1 MLLVL
6 ALVMLGATNAVG
18 QKIYR
23 AELDKSMFKAWDG
36 CGVDAK
42 EVADPQP
49 IDVTEEKP
57 EGTKFSCD
65 FNLYKEIGSW
75 SGIYGSTAAYYLWYA
90 DLTGTK
96 KMYFT
101 GTPGFKFYVQFN
113 REAPTEG
120 GDSHGGNMVQQELT
134 IAEDGTAT
142 YDIPETMTYVHL
154 NCIKTKGIQGTGVLK
169 GIEIEGTVKPVTGI
183 LSMINNGDAEGDDLT
198 SFPVSYDGPNNGDS
212 APDSPVIVEG
222 EGVNGSKCFKVT
234 SFPDPTETWHSQ
246 FYIKA
251 DEVMPNGTKWKL
263 TMSVKASNP
272 CKITTSAQAQ
282 PRQWRGGFIDAF
294 EVSDEWQEF
303 TWTGE
308 INVDQNDFQSIAFD
322 LNNGADGPGNGGCD
336 FYFDNIEFGVDLGG
350 ANPMSNVTPERG
362 NWVVRVDFAGLTNM
376 KNLVEANGITA
387 EFPDESGDNMVKT
400 KTLVFDNNCFDITWN
415 GKKPTITSVEG
426 RLDGNLYVFLADMD
440 GEGSDAFNDENAVVK
455 IAFKNPADEKHHL
468 TFISGKWEGEAVP
481 DFSGIDCPLQE
492 SLTTVTYYSY
502 LLAAP
507 EMVSVEPENG
517 SFNLPADLKEIEV
530 TFTQPVDVTTVV
542 ATLGG
547 EALTVAPS
555 EGFADIVTL
564 TRTGDAALAGVKQL
578 VIAAGVAN
586 AQGSPTTED
595 ITVKYSFG
603 ESQIGEDDQVK
614 VVYEA
619 NFTQSGDNANGAG
632 WIVNADNNA
641 GNQPAGSGAGARL
654 VHGQAAFVA
663 DGLYLCARSSNLG
676 FALYGTEADYK
687 LALEPKTY
695 HLTLDACQW
704 DGDNRSL
711 RVQVVPEGAVN
722 TTDGTLV
729 DGAEIIAEQ
738 FKEITK
744 TKDSKEAD
752 HFDLAVT
759 PTEAGNYVIRLTVGN
774 KAGTPGGWGDG
785 NLIGNIKVEYI
796 PDVMGLVEMKAMA
809 TALENAKKVRDDNG
823 DKGLERYAGAAY
835 TTLDNLITEYDGKVM
850 TSPTAYTEGANKL
863 DEAAKALKDHRTACD
878 TYDALPKQAQDLVI
892 ANANKKFAVMDEY
905 TTLKTIAAKY
915 IESENVVEGE
925 TVYTFKVLTDDAEL
939 AAAITELQDIT
950 KLAKGMF
957 TEGASSMTKTGVAAV
972 IERLRLGAEGLKA
985 LGVAADDP
993 LIVAANEALK
1003 DDDALA
1009 EQIKTRTKTELY
1021 TKLKDGENIFETT
1034 KMEEV
1039 ANPDY
1044 NPEDPEGMA
1053 AAEIPAT
1060 IEQPVDVPVT
1070 YDMSVFVKNPNMYG
1084 LAKSKEVP
1092 GWKNISGNAGAWS
1105 SWDGAVNHSENTPYP
1120 EDCALHPGWHSVA
1133 TVEQTITDL
1142 PVGIYTI
1149 KVRAS
1154 NNGNLDATST
1164 DNIVYAKLSDTPAVA
1179 EGEDLDV
1186 DVNYAAYV
1194 TFNTGSWD
1202 RVLTKKVKDNDENIT
1217 ESQDILVTDGVLTI
1231 GCTWGS
1237 LAQAFFDQVNLY
1249 ITAPMGGFNYADA
1262 IPTAIETLE
1271 GTPAAKVRA
1280 IEMFDLNGRRVT
1292 KATKGLVIMKQI
1304 MSDGTVR
1311 TRKVVK

>member
-1 MLLVL
+1 V
-6 ALVMLGATNAVG
+6 TPESYVG
-18 QKIYR
+18 K
-23 AELDKSMFKAWDG
+23 G
-36 CGVDAK
+36 GVTQDFACDAN
-42 EVADPQP
+42 
-49 IDVTEEKP
+49 
-57 EGTKFSCD
+57 F
-65 FNLYKEIGSW
+65 YKELGT
-75 SGIYGSTAAYYLWYA
+75 GAVVFGNGNVYYKWYA
-90 DLTGTK
+90 NLTGTK
-96 KMYFT
+96 KIYFT
-101 GTPGFKFYVQFN
+101 GTKGVQLRILMN
-113 REAPTEG
+113 RVEPVEG
-120 GDSHGGNMVQQELT
+120 SDDPNGGTNVEKNVTIGD
-134 IAEDGTAT
+134 DGTAVL
-142 YDIPETMTYVHL
+142 DVSDLEFVHL
-154 NCIKTKGIQGTGVLK
+154 NAIKTGWGSPAGLIKA
-169 GIEIEGTVKPVTGI
+169 IEIEGTVKPVTGI

-198 SFPVSYDGPNNGDS
+198 SFPVSYDGPNIDG
-212 APDSPVIVEG
+212 APELPVIAEG
-222 EGVNGSKCFKVT
+222 AGVNGSKCFKVT
-234 SFPDPTETWHSQ
+234 SFPNPTETWHTQ
-246 FYIKA
+246 FYIKS
-251 DEVMPNGTKWKL
+251 DEVLPNGTKWKL
-263 TMSVKASNP
+263 TMSVKADNA

-308 INVDQNDFQSIAFD
+308 INVGNENDFQSIAFD
-322 LNNGADGPGNGGCD
+322 LNNGADGAGNGGCT

-350 ANPMSNVTPERG
+350 ANPMNNVTPERG

-400 KTLVFDNNCFDITWN
+400 KTLVFDNDCFDITWN

-440 GEGSDAFNDENAVVK
+440 GEGSDEWNDEDAVVK

-468 TFISGKWEGEAVP
+468 IFTSGKWEGEAVP

-492 SLTTVTYYSY
+492 SLTEVTYYSY

-547 EALTVAPS
+547 EALTVAPA
-555 EGFADIVTL
+555 EGFAEVVTL
-564 TRTGDAALAGVKQL
+564 TRTGDAPLAGVKQL
-578 VIAAGVAN
+578 VIAEGVAN
-586 AQGSPTTED
+586 AQGSTTTED

-603 ESQIGEDDQVK
+603 ETQISEDDQVK

-632 WIVNADNNA
+632 WIVNENTS
-641 GNQPAGSGAGARL
+641 GMQPANSGSGCRLMHNQGAFL
-654 VHGQAAFVA
+654 
-663 DGLYLCARSSNLG
+663 DDLLYIAQRSNG
-676 FALYGTEADYK
+676 GVPGGIALYGTEENYNLTLEGGKNYK
-687 LALEPKTY
+687 L
-695 HLTLDACQW
+695 TLGACQH
-704 DGDNRSL
+704 DKTGVAL
-711 RVQVVPEGAVN
+711 LAQVLPFDAVDASN
-722 TTDGTLV
+722 GSVTDETKIV
-729 DGAEIIAEQ
+729 IQER
-738 FKEITK
+738 KEITPAK
-744 TKDSKEAD
+744 SSKEAIR
-752 HFDLAVT
+752 FDLDFTA
-759 PTEAGNYVIRLTVGN
+759 PADGNYVLRFVSTLANGS
-774 KAGTPGGWGDG
+774 AGGFNDCVVFGDV
-785 NLIGNIKVEYI
+785 KVEYI
-796 PDVMGLVEMKAMA
+796 PDVMGLLEMKAMA
-809 TALENAKKVRDDNG
+809 TALENAKSTREQNSD
-823 DKGLERYAGAAY
+823 ERYAGAAY
-835 TTLDNLITEYDGKVM
+835 TTLNDLIEYYDGKVM

-863 DEAAKALKDHRTACD
+863 NEAATALSDHRKSCD
-878 TYDALPKQAQDLVI
+878 TYDALPKEAQDLVI
-892 ANANKKFAVMDEY
+892 ANANKKFAVMDVY
-905 TTLKTIAAKY
+905 ATLKATAAKY
-915 IESENVVEGE
+915 IESEEVVEGE

-939 AAAITELQDIT
+939 AAAIAELQEIT
-950 KLAKGMF
+950 KLAKGTF
-957 TEGASSMTKTGVAAV
+957 TEGASSMTKTGVAAL

-985 LGVAADDP
+985 LGVANDDP
-993 LIVAANEALK
+993 LIVAANEALE
-1003 DDDALA
+1003 DDDELA

-1021 TKLKDGENIFETT
+1021 TKLKDGENIFVTT

-1044 NPEDPEGMA
+1044 NTEDPEGMEA
-1053 AAEIPAT
+1053 AGIPAT

-1070 YDMSVFVKNPNMYG
+1070 YDMSVFVKNPNMYA
-1084 LAKSKEVP
+1084 LAKSTEVP
-1092 GWKNISGNAGAWS
+1092 GWEKISGGNIIGWS
-1105 SWDGAVNHSENTPYP
+1105 SWQDDNHSASTPYP

-1149 KVRAS
+1149 KVKAN
-1154 NNGNLDATST
+1154 NNGTLDESST
-1164 DNIVYAKLSDTPAVA
+1164 DNVVYVKLSDTPAVE
-1179 EGEDLDV
+1179 EGQDLDV
-1186 DVNYAAYV
+1186 ETNYAAYT
-1194 TFNTGSWD
+1194 TFNTGA
-1202 RVLTKKVKDNDENIT
+1202 
-1217 ESQDILVTDGVLTI
+1217 ESHEMTDVVVADGVLTI

-1249 ITAPMGGFNYADA
+1249 IAAPVDGFNYADA